1 MKNRDMY
8 NYIKTLKILESR
20 EKVFE
25 FMKEKMN
32 LKVCRYMLIYMYV

>member
-1 MKNRDMY
+1 MKNRDMH

-20 EKVFE
+20 EKIIE
-25 FMKEKMN
+25 FMKDKMN